1 MVTGIYRI
9 YNKVENKN
17 YIGSSVN
24 ILSRWQEH
32 YKQGVT
38 ATYFEDIFHFTLNQ
52 YPNDFTFSILEI
64 CGQEDLQKREEY
76 WMGYYNSIKEGYNKI
91 SSGYVNR
98 SLIKK
103 KDTPTREEII
113 NMISSLINKPLF
125 RQDKNK
131 LVKFFNITKKGVLM
145 KWPTVK
151 AKIIDNGFTIT
162 ETKRVVN
169 GRSVNC
175 SIIGIDWRD

>member
-38 ATYFEDIFHFTLNQ
+38 ATYFEDTFHFTLNQ
-52 YPNDFTFSILEI
+52 CPNEFIFSILEI

-76 WMGYYNSIKEGYNKI
+76 WIGYYNSIEEGYNKI

-103 KDTPTREEII
+103 KNTPTREEII
-113 NMISSLINKPLF
+113 
-125 RQDKNK
+125 
-131 LVKFFNITKKGVLM
+131 
-145 KWPTVK
+145 
-151 AKIIDNGFTIT
+151 
-162 ETKRVVN
+162 
-169 GRSVNC
+169 
-175 SIIGIDWRD
+175 